1 MQRPMLTN
9 ELWAKL
15 APIILNQGIYDK
27 KSLRLTVEVILYRL
41 RMGCPWRDLPYEQY
55 GDWNKIYK
63 RFNDWSKSDKLMAIF
78 KALAKNPDMEWKF
91 IDGSIVKAHQH
102 SCGARKGEER
112 AIGKSVAGN
121 TSKIHM
127 VTDSSGNP
135 IDFEITEG
143 QVHDIQMAT
152 ELVERTPRSEYT
164 VADKGY
170 DGDYLRWVIRECESI
185 PVIPKKINSRSKNK
199 EYDRG
204 IYRLRHLV
212 ENLCAR
218 LKHYRGIAMR
228 FDKLKRNYQ
237 GTLAI
242 ACAYLWLKL

>member
-1 MQRPMLTN
+1 M
-9 ELWAKL
+9 
-15 APIILNQGIYDK
+15 
-27 KSLRLTVEVILYRL
+27 
-41 RMGCPWRDLPYEQY
+41 WRDQPKYF

-63 RFNDWSKSDKLMAIF
+63 RFNDWSRSDKLMAIF
-78 KALAKNPDMEWKF
+78 KTLAKDPDMEWKF

-102 SCGARKGEER
+102 SCGARKGEDR

-127 VTDSSGNP
+127 VTDSAGNP

-152 ELVERTPRSEYT
+152 ELVERTPRSDYT

-170 DGDYLRWVIRECESI
+170 DGDYLRWVIRECRST
-185 PVIPKKINSRSKNK
+185 PVIPKKRNSRSKNK
-199 EYDRG
+199 KYDED

-212 ENLCAR
+212 ENLFAR
-218 LKHYRGIAMR
+218 LKHYRGIATR
-228 FDKLKRNYQ
+228 FDKLKRNYV
-237 GTLAI
+237 GTVALACSYI
-242 ACAYLWLKL
+242 WLKL

>member
-1 MQRPMLTN
+1 MIRFVLTD
-9 ELWAKL
+9 ELWSKL
-15 APIILNQGIYDK
+15 SPILQRYNIYDK
-27 KSLRLTVEVILYRL
+27 KELRLTIEGIFYRL
-41 RMGCPWRDLPYEQY
+41 RNGNIWRELPSDF

-63 RFNDWSKSDKLMAIF
+63 RFNDWSRSGKWSLIF
-78 KALAKNPDMEWKF
+78 KELTLEADFEWKF

-102 SCGARKGEER
+102 SSGARKGEER

-152 ELVERTPRSEYT
+152 ELVERTPRSDYT

-170 DGDYLRWVIRECESI
+170 DGDYLRWVIRDCNSV
-185 PVIPKKINSRSKNK
+185 PVIPKKRNSRSKNN
-199 EYDRG
+199 EYDRE

-212 ENLCAR
+212 ENLFAR
-218 LKHYRGIAMR
+218 LKHFRAVATRY
-228 FDKLKRNYQ
+228 DKLKRNYEA
-237 GTLAI
+237 TVRI
-242 ACAYLWLKL
+242 ACIFLWLKL

>member
-1 MQRPMLTN
+1 MNRLMLTD
-9 ELWAKL
+9 ERWSKL
-15 APIILNQGIYDK
+15 SLIMLNNGIYDK
-27 KSLRLTVEVILYRL
+27 KSLRLTVEGILYRL
-41 RMGCPWRDLPYEQY
+41 RVGCPWRDLPPQY
-55 GDWNKIYK
+55 FGNWNKIYK
-63 RFNDWSKSDKLMAIF
+63 RFNHWSRSKKLMNIF
-78 KALAKNPDMEWKF
+78 KILAKDPDMEWKF

-102 SCGARKGEER
+102 STGARKGEER

-152 ELVERTPRSEYT
+152 ELVERTPHSDYT

-170 DGDYLRWVIRECESI
+170 DGDYLRWVIRESGSI
-185 PVIPKKINSRSKNK
+185 PVIPKKKNSISKNK
-199 EYDRG
+199 KYDED

-212 ENLCAR
+212 ENLFAR
-218 LKHYRGIAMR
+218 LKHFRGIAMR
-228 FDKLKRNYQ
+228 FDKLKRNYE